1 MDVAPPHVA
10 DAAAQAHLDTAVD
23 VAGPASVRAARSSK
37 RLNIART
44 FHANDIITESE
55 LGEHECFHVACALPN
70 AGPAAAAAAV
80 PGVPPWFAQAMQLS
94 LAPIQAQLQPMQAQL
109 AQLQPMQEQ
118 LNNMEAWQLNS
129 EARQLNSV
137 ANYKSDPLRGMTNA
151 AGHMFP
157 QFPNTLGEL
166 LAMNGVQM
174 TAFLNHYGLGV
185 PVSNETKLYR
195 IQKFIGMRIS

>member
-94 LAPIQAQLQPMQAQL
+94 LAPMQAQL
-109 AQLQPMQEQ
+109 AQLQPMQAQLALIQEQ
-118 LNNMEAWQLNS
+118 LNNMEARQLNS

>member
-118 LNNMEAWQLNS
+118 LNNMEARQLNS

>member
-10 DAAAQAHLDTAVD
+10 DAAAQAHLDDAVD

-37 RLNIART
+37 RLKIART
-44 FHANDIITESE
+44 LYRNNRITESE
-55 LGEHECFHVACALPN
+55 LGDHECFHVACALPN

-94 LAPIQAQLQPMQAQL
+94 LAPIQAQLQPMQ
-109 AQLQPMQEQ
+109 EQ
-118 LNNMEAWQLNS
+118 LNNMEARQLNS

-151 AGHMFP
+151 AGHCFHNFP
-157 QFPNTLGEL
+157 TPS
-166 LAMNGVQM
+166 VS
-174 TAFLNHYGLGV
+174 FL
-185 PVSNETKLYR
+185 P
-195 IQKFIGMRIS
+195 

>member
-1 MDVAPPHVA
+1 
-10 DAAAQAHLDTAVD
+10 
-23 VAGPASVRAARSSK
+23 
-37 RLNIART
+37 
-44 FHANDIITESE
+44 
-55 LGEHECFHVACALPN
+55 
-70 AGPAAAAAAV
+70 
-80 PGVPPWFAQAMQLS
+80 MQLS

-118 LNNMEAWQLNS
+118 LAQLQEQLAQLQPMQEQLNNMEARQLNS